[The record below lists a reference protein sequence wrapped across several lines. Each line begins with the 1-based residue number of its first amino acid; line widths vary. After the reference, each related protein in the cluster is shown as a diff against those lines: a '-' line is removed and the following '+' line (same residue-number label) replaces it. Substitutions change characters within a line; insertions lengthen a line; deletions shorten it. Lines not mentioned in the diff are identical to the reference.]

1 MKIEDRKDKVINLFN
16 DINSG
21 EINTRPDFQ
30 RGEVWSSTKKKML
43 IDTILRKWPIPPIHL
58 VKVDDSTFEV
68 LDGQQRLTA
77 IRDFINNKFSI
88 DGNIQPLDD
97 EICALHG
104 RKYKNLNEDV
114 KRDFN
119 TYRFIIY
126 EMMDYTAGEPGE
138 IFHRLNQS
146 VKLTSSE
153 QRNSLYGELRSQTS
167 DFVDLMVLKGV
178 NKELLGFTNSRL
190 AYNDLIARVGYLLEQ
205 HSLRATL
212 NDKILNY
219 RFRDESGFDFNVINK
234 IKFAIITLSEIRVEL
249 ERYGYE
255 INLTKASSLNW
266 IYFIAENM
274 DKFSSSKHDLFQG
287 FFNLE
292 RAKNAVKNNEQIPL
306 EISNFFESKD
316 NSLKEL
322 LLIYIERSSS
332 RVMTTASII
341 IRDIIINFSIFK
353 SNFELFSI
361 EEVNDLQNLAKRINS
376 NEFDIKEFIENL
388 SDKWKVINA

>member
-30 RGEVWSSTKKKML
+30 RGEVWSSVKKKML

-68 LDGQQRLTA
+68 LDGQQRLSA

-97 EICALHG
+97 EISVLHG
-104 RKYKNLNEDV
+104 KKYKNLNEDV

-167 DFVDLMVLKGV
+167 EFVDLMVLKKV
-178 NKELLGFTNSRL
+178 NKDLLGFTNSRL

-205 HSLRATL
+205 RSLRAPL

-219 RFRDESGFDFNVINK
+219 RFRDEAGFDFHIVDK
-234 IKFAIITLSEIRVEL
+234 IRFAVETLSEIREKL
-249 ERYGYE
+249 DLYKYE

-266 IYFIAENM
+266 IYLIADGIEQL
-274 DKFSSSKHDLFQG
+274 SSSKDSLFEG

-306 EISNFFESKD
+306 EISGFFESEGG
-316 NSLKEL
+316 SLKEL

-332 RVMTTASII
+332 RVMTTTSII

-353 SNFELFSI
+353 SN
-361 EEVNDLQNLAKRINS
+361 QNLFIDEESNMLQELAKKINS
-376 NEFDIKEFIENL
+376 NEYDIKEFVETL
-388 SDKWKVINA
+388 SEHWRVKNA

>member
-1 MKIEDRKDKVINLFN
+1 MKIDDRKDKVINLFN

-30 RGEVWSSTKKKML
+30 RGEVWSSSKKKML

-58 VKVDDSTFEV
+58 VKIDDKTFEV

-97 EICALHG
+97 EIQALNG
-104 RKYKNLNEDV
+104 KKYKQLDDDT
-114 KRDFN
+114 KREFN

-126 EMMDYTAGEPGE
+126 EMMEYSAGEPGE

-153 QRNSLYGELRSQTS
+153 QRNSLFGELRSQTA
-167 DFVDLMVLKGV
+167 DFVRLMQDNGV
-178 NKELLGFTNSRL
+178 NKDLLGFTNSRL
-190 AYNDLIARVGYLLEQ
+190 AYNDLIARVGYLLEKN
-205 HSLRATL
+205 SLRATL
-212 NDKILNY
+212 NDKVLNY
-219 RFRDESGFDFNVINK
+219 RFRDETGFDSDILEQLSFSIL
-234 IKFAIITLSEIRVEL
+234 TLANIRKHLDECN
-249 ERYGYE
+249 YS

-266 IYFIAENM
+266 IYSFAEYKNILSTNSDNLM
-274 DKFSSSKHDLFQG
+274 VA

-292 RAKNAVKNNEQIPL
+292 RAKHSVKNNEQIP
-306 EISNFFESKD
+306 EDIIHFFGSNET
-316 NSLKEL
+316 NIKEL

-341 IRDIIINFSIFK
+341 IRDIIINLSLYKAGITLPDSIDTLQLDTLADVIA
-353 SNFELFSI
+353 SHNFD
-361 EEVNDLQNLAKRINS
+361 V
-376 NEFDIKEFIENL
+376 KECIENL
-388 SDKWKVINA
+388 SNEWKVY

>member
-1 MKIEDRKDKVINLFN
+1 MKIDDRKDKVINLFN

-30 RGEVWSSTKKKML
+30 RGEVWSSSKKKML

-58 VKVDDSTFEV
+58 VKIDDKTFEV

-97 EICALHG
+97 EIQALNG
-104 RKYKNLNEDV
+104 KKYKQLDEDT
-114 KRDFN
+114 KREFN

-126 EMMDYTAGEPGE
+126 EMMDYSAGEPGE

-153 QRNSLYGELRSQTS
+153 QRNSLFGELRSQTA
-167 DFVDLMVLKGV
+167 DFVKLMQENGV
-178 NKELLGFTNSRL
+178 NKDLLGFTNSRL
-190 AYNDLIARVGYLLEQ
+190 AYNDLIARVGYLLEKK
-205 HSLRATL
+205 SLRATL
-212 NDKILNY
+212 NDKVLNY
-219 RFRDESGFDFNVINK
+219 RFRDETGFDSDILEKLNFSIL
-234 IKFAIITLSEIRVEL
+234 TLSNIRKHL
-249 ERYGYE
+249 DNFNYN

-266 IYFIAENM
+266 IYSLAEYKNILSFNE
-274 DKFSSSKHDLFQG
+274 DKLMQA

-292 RAKNAVKNNEQIPL
+292 RAKSSVKNNELIT
-306 EISNFFESKD
+306 EDINVFFGSNEK
-316 NSLKEL
+316 NLKEL

-341 IRDIIINFSIFK
+341 IRDIIINLSLFK
-353 SNFELFSI
+353 SGIPLPGWVDVSHLETLSDVI
-361 EEVNDLQNLAKRINS
+361 R
-376 NEFDIKEFIENL
+376 FDDADVKECIENL
-388 SDKWKVINA
+388 SNEWKVF

>member
-1 MKIEDRKDKVINLFN
+1 MKIEDRKDKVINLYN

-30 RGEVWSSTKKKML
+30 RGEVWSSAKKKML

-58 VKVDDSTFEV
+58 VKIDDATFEV

-77 IRDFINNKFSI
+77 IRDFIDNKFSI

-97 EICALHG
+97 EIQVLHG
-104 RKYKNLNEDV
+104 KKYKQLNEDI
-114 KRDFN
+114 KREFN

-153 QRNSLYGELRSQTS
+153 QRNSLYGELRSQTA
-167 DFVDLMVLKGV
+167 DFVNLMLSQGV
-178 NKELLGFTNSRL
+178 NKDLLGFTNSRL
-190 AYNDLIARVGYLLEQ
+190 AYNDLIAKVGYLLEQ
-205 HSLRATL
+205 ESLRSTL

-219 RFRDESGFDFNVINK
+219 RFRDESGFDENVIDK
-234 IKFAIITLSEIRVEL
+234 LKFSISILAEIRKEL
-249 ERYGYE
+249 DYNNFE

-266 IYFIAENM
+266 IYLIS
-274 DKFSSSKHDLFQG
+274 DKKDRLIWCKDDLFRA

-292 RAKNAVKNNEQIPL
+292 RAKNAVKNNEPVPL
-306 EISNFFESKD
+306 EINVFFNSKE
-316 NSLKEL
+316 NNLKEL

-332 RVMTTASII
+332 RVMTTASIL
-341 IRDIIINFSIFK
+341 IRDIIISFSLFK
-353 SNFELFSI
+353 SKIDIFDADER
-361 EEVNDLQNLAKRINS
+361 EDLQQLSDKINAV
-376 NEFDIKEFIENL
+376 EFDVKEFIENL
-388 SDKWKVINA
+388 SDKWKV

>member
-1 MKIEDRKDKVINLFN
+1 MKIDDRKDKVINLFN

-30 RGEVWSSTKKKML
+30 RGEVWSSSKKKML

-58 VKVDDSTFEV
+58 VKIDDKTFEV

-97 EICALHG
+97 EIQALNG
-104 RKYKNLNEDV
+104 KKYKQLDEDT
-114 KRDFN
+114 KREFN

-126 EMMDYTAGEPGE
+126 EMMDYSAGEPGE

-153 QRNSLYGELRSQTS
+153 QRNSLFGELRSQTA
-167 DFVDLMVLKGV
+167 DFVKLMQENGV
-178 NKELLGFTNSRL
+178 NKDLLGFTNSRL
-190 AYNDLIARVGYLLEQ
+190 AYNDLIARVGYLLEKK
-205 HSLRATL
+205 SLRATL
-212 NDKILNY
+212 NDKVLNY
-219 RFRDESGFDFNVINK
+219 RFRDETGFDSDILEKLNFSIL
-234 IKFAIITLSEIRVEL
+234 TLSNIRKHL
-249 ERYGYE
+249 DNFNYN

-266 IYFIAENM
+266 IYSLAEYKNILSFNE
-274 DKFSSSKHDLFQG
+274 DKLMQA

-292 RAKNAVKNNEQIPL
+292 RAKSSVKNNELIT
-306 EISNFFESKD
+306 EDINVFFGSNEK
-316 NSLKEL
+316 NLKEL

-341 IRDIIINFSIFK
+341 IRDIIINLSLFK
-353 SNFELFSI
+353 SGIPLPDWVDVSHLETLSDVI
-361 EEVNDLQNLAKRINS
+361 R
-376 NEFDIKEFIENL
+376 FDDADVKECIENL
-388 SDKWKVINA
+388 SNEWKVF

>member
-1 MKIEDRKDKVINLFN
+1 MKIDDRKDKVINLFN

-30 RGEVWSSTKKKML
+30 RGEVWSSSKKKML

-58 VKVDDSTFEV
+58 VKIDDKTFEV

-97 EICALHG
+97 EIQALNG
-104 RKYKNLNEDV
+104 KKYKQLDEDT
-114 KRDFN
+114 KREFN

-126 EMMDYTAGEPGE
+126 EMMDYSAGEPGE

-153 QRNSLYGELRSQTS
+153 QRNSLFGELRSQTA
-167 DFVDLMVLKGV
+167 DFVKLMQENGV
-178 NKELLGFTNSRL
+178 NKDLLGFTNSRL
-190 AYNDLIARVGYLLEQ
+190 AYNDLIARVGYLLEKK
-205 HSLRATL
+205 SLRATL
-212 NDKILNY
+212 NDKVLNY
-219 RFRDESGFDFNVINK
+219 RFRDETGFDSDILGKLNFSIL
-234 IKFAIITLSEIRVEL
+234 TLSNMRKHL
-249 ERYGYE
+249 DSFNYN

-266 IYFIAENM
+266 IYSLAEYKNTLSFNE
-274 DKFSSSKHDLFQG
+274 DKLMQA

-292 RAKNAVKNNEQIPL
+292 RAKSSVKNNELIT
-306 EISNFFESKD
+306 EDINVFFGSNEK
-316 NSLKEL
+316 NLKEL

-341 IRDIIINFSIFK
+341 IRDIIINLSLFK
-353 SNFELFSI
+353 SGITLPDWVDVSHLETLSDVI
-361 EEVNDLQNLAKRINS
+361 I
-376 NEFDIKEFIENL
+376 FDDADVKECIENL
-388 SDKWKVINA
+388 SNEWKVF